1 MADNRRNGNR
11 LQQGKAPQKNAKPVR
26 KAAPQSSNAQRPRQ
40 PQPAPQKRRQ
50 EQGVPK
56 SGQRQAPSVKKQPV
70 NQSASRNA
78 NPPAASRRPQ
88 DSRSSREAER
98 AAKRAMEQ
106 KTTVPGKRRRGGDY
120 RYYWMLFGILAL
132 IVFVILANTVLFNCA
147 EIETEGSVRYSSE
160 EIISASGLKIGD
172 NLLKVNKTKSAQA
185 VVASLNY
192 IDTAEVTKIFPT
204 KLKISVV
211 EAEKWFIV
219 SEGGVDA
226 AISRAGRIIDRTNE
240 KGLVRVIGYEPETLE
255 AGGWLKSTVSGK
267 TDIPGEILTAADKVG
282 FARLTEIDITDRFS
296 ITAKCGDNITLKFGN
311 ISDITSKLSAAKQII
326 DTEVA
331 AGAEVIIML
340 ENPDKVAL
348 KHVVNDPV
356 PITPTAESTAEA
368 SAEPEEAPQ

>member
-11 LQQGKAPQKNAKPVR
+11 PQQGKAPQNSAKPVR
-26 KAAPQSSNAQRPRQ
+26 KAAPQSKNVQRS
-40 PQPAPQKRRQ
+40 PQPAPQQRRPQ
-50 EQGVPK
+50 QGVPK
-56 SGQRQAPSVKKQPV
+56 SGQRQAPPVKKQPV
-70 NQSASRNA
+70 NQSAPRNT
-78 NPPAASRRPQ
+78 NPPAPSRRPP
-88 DSRSSREAER
+88 DSSRSREAER

-106 KTTVPGKRRRGGDY
+106 KTTVSRKRRRGGDY
-120 RYYWMLFGILAL
+120 RYYWMLFGIFAL

-192 IDTAEVTKIFPT
+192 IDTAQVTKIFPT
-204 KLKISVV
+204 KLKITVV

-240 KGLVRVIGYEPETLE
+240 NGLVRVIGYEPETLD

-267 TDIPGEILTAADKVG
+267 TDIPAEILTAADKVG
-282 FARLTEIDITDRFS
+282 FTRLTEIDITDRFS
-296 ITAKCGDNITLKFGN
+296 ITAKCGDNITLKLGN
-311 ISDITSKLSAAKQII
+311 ISEITSKLSAAKQII

-356 PITPTAESTAEA
+356 PIAPTAESTAEA
-368 SAEPEEAPQ
+368 SAEPEETPE